1 MSREQLTDQQ
11 AEQGTAAPGTA
22 TAELTYGL
30 PAPLYAQVKS
40 LRYGDAE
47 GLASLL
53 AAHQEFS
60 RNLLGVASSHVG
72 LAAVK
77 RAMAMTQHNAVGRPG
92 ALTQQQMGPG
102 GEFELEGSAP
112 AAKPAVG
119 RPGALT
125 QQQMGPG
132 GEFELEGSAPA
143 AKPAVGGP
151 GALTQQ
157 QIGPGGEFELEGSAP
172 AVKPAVGR
180 PGALTQQQIGP
191 GGEFEL
197 EGSAPAKPAVVRPGA
212 LTQQQIGPGGEFEL
226 EGSAPA
232 RPAVGRPGALTQQ
245 QIGPGGEFE
254 LEGSAPAKPAAEP
267 AWAAGA
273 RRYNE
278 AHAELVSEFNELTQG
293 SCRGA
298 GGQLDPQAVARW
310 QRQHGVDADGKVGP
324 HTLAAARHV
333 QAKAGPAGVQADA
346 RIPV

>member
-92 ALTQQQMGPG
+92 ALTQQQIGPG

-125 QQQMGPG
+125 QQQIGPG

-143 AKPAVGGP
+143 AR
-151 GALTQQ
+151 
-157 QIGPGGEFELEGSAP
+157 
-172 AVKPAVGR
+172 PAVGR

-197 EGSAPAKPAVVRPGA
+197 EGSAPAAKPAVVRPGA

-232 RPAVGRPGALTQQ
+232 ARPGVVRPGALTQQ

-278 AHAELVSEFNELTQG
+278 AHVELVSEFNELTQG
-293 SCRGA
+293 SCKGA

-333 QAKAGPAGVQADA
+333 QAKAGPAGAQDA

>member
-92 ALTQQQMGPG
+92 ALTQQQIGPG

-112 AAKPAVG
+112 AA
-119 RPGALT
+119 RPG
-125 QQQMGPG
+125 
-132 GEFELEGSAPA
+132 
-143 AKPAVGGP
+143 
-151 GALTQQ
+151 
-157 QIGPGGEFELEGSAP
+157 
-172 AVKPAVGR
+172 
-180 PGALTQQQIGP
+180 
-191 GGEFEL
+191 
-197 EGSAPAKPAVVRPGA
+197 VV
-212 LTQQQIGPGGEFEL
+212 
-226 EGSAPA
+226 
-232 RPAVGRPGALTQQ
+232 RPGALTQQ

-278 AHAELVSEFNELTQG
+278 AHVELVSEFNELTQG
-293 SCRGA
+293 SCKGA

-333 QAKAGPAGVQADA
+333 QAKAGPAGAQDA